1 MADTPTLSEIQDA
14 IIQSGAEWE
23 AAENPIS
30 QLSENEQRLV
40 LGLQPPLGEPT
51 LDEFAAM
58 PPLLGAPATPSKYDL
73 RNVNGK
79 NYITAI
85 RDQSTCG
92 SCVAFGCLATIE
104 GSISWV
110 NDVPSPV
117 QDLSEAHLYFCHGA
131 SQQVTC
137 ASGWWPAYA
146 LAYCISPGVV
156 DESCFSYT
164 PHDQPCNLC
173 SDWKKR
179 LTKIRSINGLTAK
192 PDDMKKWISTKGPL
206 VVGMVVFEDFYRYT
220 SGVYRHVIGNQVG
233 GHCVSLIGY
242 DDGRSC
248 WIAKNSWGTR
258 WGEKGFFNIRYGEC
272 SIETMTVTGV
282 VPFIA

>member
-92 SCVAFGCLATIE
+92 SCVAFGCLL
-104 GSISWV
+104 G
-110 NDVPSPV
+110 
-117 QDLSEAHLYFCHGA
+117 L
-131 SQQVTC
+131 
-137 ASGWWPAYA
+137 
-146 LAYCISPGVV
+146 
-156 DESCFSYT
+156 
-164 PHDQPCNLC
+164 
-173 SDWKKR
+173 
-179 LTKIRSINGLTAK
+179 LTK
-192 PDDMKKWISTKGPL
+192 
-206 VVGMVVFEDFYRYT
+206 VVFLIHHMI
-220 SGVYRHVIGNQVG
+220 SLAI
-233 GHCVSLIGY
+233 CV
-242 DDGRSC
+242 
-248 WIAKNSWGTR
+248 
-258 WGEKGFFNIRYGEC
+258 
-272 SIETMTVTGV
+272 VTGRKDLRR
-282 VPFIA
+282 